1 MDRLLHLHMIVTMK
15 EMTNVFIFIN
25 NSEVNPHRYVQ
36 TGKCKHLSS
45 RTYKQF
51 NVFIFKGH
59 SIGLKPEVQFTH
71 YEYFYSACKN
81 SGFWDS
87 GTFHN

>member
-1 MDRLLHLHMIVTMK
+1 MINHLLYLDMIVMMK

-25 NSEVNPHRYVQ
+25 NSEVNPHRSAQ
-36 TGKCKHLSS
+36 TNKCEHLSS
-45 RTYKQF
+45 CTYKQF

-71 YEYFYSACKN
+71 YE
-81 SGFWDS
+81 
-87 GTFHN
+87 